1 MTTCS
6 FCDIVQGMQE
16 IPLSEDLALQAKKF
30 LQKTSFFSGWT
41 DSELDEIM
49 MHCQMNEFEDGST
62 IFTRKDCTSVLK
74 FVHLTVHHN
83 FIQFA
88 VSPARKERSFL

>member
-1 MTTCS
+1 MTTCL

-49 MHCQMNEFEDGST
+49 MHCQMNDFEGAGRGACGGVGVGARGGVGAGS
-62 IFTRKDCTSVLK
+62 
-74 FVHLTVHHN
+74 
-83 FIQFA
+83 
-88 VSPARKERSFL
+88 